1 MNQKIIYQ
9 KLFYLNNL
17 DLISKYSLQSIYLI
31 PNCTKITFEIQHQQ
45 TIKKLISQYII
56 FFFGFF
62 IFSQKPKLMYIFEKK
77 KLNKSEIFSF
87 EQKINAVFL
96 ITLQKR
102 ELFSFLHKIFLKNWK
117 LLQIN
122 ESYFLKSYYNIENKN
137 LMAELSLSSKIFFL
151 DKGFPL
157 AFNDISLKLKFHIKD
172 ITIKTLKIK
181 NYNSYI
187 KNCYLFWKIL

>member
-17 DLISKYSLQSIYLI
+17 DLISKYNLQSIYLI

-56 FFFGFF
+56 FFFCFF
-62 IFSQKPKLMYIFEKK
+62 IFSQKPKLIYIFEKK

-87 EQKINAVFL
+87 EQKINAIFL

-122 ESYFLKSYYNIENKN
+122 ESYFLKSYYNIENKI

-157 AFNDISLKLKFHIKD
+157 AFNDIYLKLKFHIKD
-172 ITIKTLKIK
+172 INIKTLKIK

>member
-17 DLISKYSLQSIYLI
+17 DLISKYNLQSIYLI

-56 FFFGFF
+56 FFFCFF
-62 IFSQKPKLMYIFEKK
+62 IFSQKPKLIYIFEKK

-87 EQKINAVFL
+87 EQKINAIFL

-122 ESYFLKSYYNIENKN
+122 ESYFLKSYYNIENKI
-137 LMAELSLSSKIFFL
+137 LMAELSLSSKIFF
-151 DKGFPL
+151 
-157 AFNDISLKLKFHIKD
+157 
-172 ITIKTLKIK
+172 
-181 NYNSYI
+181 
-187 KNCYLFWKIL
+187 C